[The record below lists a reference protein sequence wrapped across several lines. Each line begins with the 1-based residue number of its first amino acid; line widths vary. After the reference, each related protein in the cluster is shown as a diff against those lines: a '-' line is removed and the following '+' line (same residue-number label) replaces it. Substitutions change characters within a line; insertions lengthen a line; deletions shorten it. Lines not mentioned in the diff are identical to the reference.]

1 MSETDNTPSTAVVVQ
16 DPQNPP
22 PARKVTYTPVE
33 NVMGIMDSA
42 RFEHLGRV
50 ATVMARAGLLPE
62 TITHEGPANNRV
74 PVPFEVAQARSYL
87 IANQADLWH
96 ADPMAVAQCTS
107 LVHGKLMY
115 EGKLVHGIISARL
128 GVDLV
133 YEFGRY
139 DIQKRDIIGTRDE
152 DGEWHGEMPGADDK
166 TLGVRVLGTLPG
178 EKRPRWI
185 AGSVGMWHKGDKSP
199 WGASTAWPR
208 QLRYMGARE
217 WCRAYKPS
225 LMLGIVTDDEMDEYR
240 MGLEVGN
247 IAPSRPAPLHAG
259 FEEQRAATLLPAA
272 ETAEGAAAS
281 VKAKRAK
288 RQAAAET
295 PKEVEPQPETEEQ
308 DDSPQ
313 EVSEGHAAPGEV
325 YMHVEDSVP
334 TDDGRFMTFK
344 DGSRFSSTGEPLKF
358 KVYAEHAPEP
368 VEEEERPTTEE
379 GATETGGAQPAD
391 PELDTSGPVTDASND
406 GGHPE
411 EDSGP
416 SAPADDASD
425 EDEEEGEGDDLPPEF
440 QTYIEAVDGAKE
452 WTEVK
457 KAMATFFNTPTFK
470 GFTSAEQNKVRQTT
484 WESAKEN
491 RVTGLPDPA
500 ADVSAFRLWIEAC
513 EEPDTIKFNLG
524 VLERQPDFEAKD
536 PGIKD
541 NIRRGVAARIEALNA

>member
-74 PVPFEVAQARSYL
+74 PVPFEVVQARSYL

-128 GVDLV
+128 GVDLM

-139 DIQKRDIIGTRDE
+139 DIQRRDILGERDAE
-152 DGEWHGEMPGADDK
+152 GEWHGEMPGADDK
-166 TLGVRVLGTLPG
+166 GLGVRVLGTLPG

-217 WCRAYKPS
+217 WCRAFKPS
-225 LMLGIVTDDEMDEYR
+225 LLLGIITDDEIDEYR
-240 MGLEVGN
+240 LGLEVGN
-247 IAPSRPAPLHAG
+247 VAPSGPAPLHSG
-259 FEEQRAATLLPAA
+259 FEERRPAQLLPPEAEKPKRARKAKEPEPQADEPAA
-272 ETAEGAAAS
+272 EETQAE
-281 VKAKRAK
+281 
-288 RQAAAET
+288 QQQI
-295 PKEVEPQPETEEQ
+295 EP
-308 DDSPQ
+308 
-313 EVSEGHAAPGEV
+313 GHAAPGEV
-325 YMHVEDSVP
+325 YLHSEDTVP
-334 TDDGRFMTFK
+334 TEEGRWLTFK
-344 DGSRFSSTGEPLKF
+344 DGARFSTVADPMTL
-358 KVYAEHAPEP
+358 KVYAEHSPEAPEEGEGP
-368 VEEEERPTTEE
+368 TEE
-379 GATETGGAQPAD
+379 GTDTETGGAQPAEIE
-391 PELDTSGPVTDASND
+391 PDTSETATDASSD
-406 GGHPE
+406 GEPQE
-411 EDSGP
+411 EGSGP